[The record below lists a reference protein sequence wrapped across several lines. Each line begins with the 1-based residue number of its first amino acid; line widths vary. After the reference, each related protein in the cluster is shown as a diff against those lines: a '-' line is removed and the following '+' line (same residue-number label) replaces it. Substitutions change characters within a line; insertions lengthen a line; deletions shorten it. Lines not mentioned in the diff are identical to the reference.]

1 MWEALGLSGE
11 VGVDYVTRYCYFTSS
26 SSPPTGYA
34 QEEQLKEEEE
44 IKEEEG
50 EELPEGL
57 LGPLSPHLA
66 PGIGLE
72 RLPSGD
78 ACSP

>member
-1 MWEALGLSGE
+1 MGEFSGPLSAC
-11 VGVDYVTRYCYFTSS
+11 VHQMCILDRRSRMMKKY
-26 SSPPTGYA
+26 
-34 QEEQLKEEEE
+34 KEG
-44 IKEEEG
+44 EG

-66 PGIGLE
+66 PGIWLE